1 MTQLEIITTIVA
13 TGGWIVATLQAIFGF
28 FERKKEKNDEM
39 LLRTVEYFTGGSQKR
54 SVGISLI
61 EGLLKQKKSY
71 HEIVAPLLAN
81 QFVYLLL
88 SSDSD
93 SAVHEERNLVRIY
106 FLLKSI
112 IEFDRTKHWHIRNE
126 VLDAIT
132 RRLEYGEKSK
142 INISDTALHLWKKN
156 LEK

>member
-1 MTQLEIITTIVA
+1 MTRTEIITIIVA
-13 TGGWIVATLQAIFGF
+13 SGGWIVAIAQATFSF
-28 FERKKEKNDEM
+28 LERRKEKNDEI

-61 EGLLKQKKSY
+61 EGLIKQKKSY

-88 SSDSD
+88 SSDSE
-93 SAVHEERNLVRIY
+93 SVNEERNLVRIY
-106 FLLKSI
+106 FVLKSI
-112 IEFDRTKHWHIRNE
+112 LDSDKEKHWNTRCE

-132 RRLEYGEKSK
+132 RRMENGEKSK
-142 INISDTALHLWKKN
+142 INVANETLQLWKKG
-156 LEK
+156 LEE

>member
-1 MTQLEIITTIVA
+1 MMDRTEIITIILA
-13 TGGWIVATLQAIFGF
+13 CGGWVVAILQATLAF
-28 FERKKEKNDEM
+28 FERKKEKNDGI
-39 LLRTVEYFTGGSQKR
+39 LLKTVEYFTGGSQKR

-61 EGLLKQKKSY
+61 EGLIKEKRTY

-93 SAVHEERNLVRIY
+93 SAIHEERNLVRIF

-112 IEFDRTKHWHIRNE
+112 IQSNNTKHAYQE
-126 VLDAIT
+126 
-132 RRLEYGEKSK
+132 
-142 INISDTALHLWKKN
+142 
-156 LEK
+156 